1 MLCPYWTDIESF
13 FTQQA
18 MEFTPQKKNE
28 IRQRQHAAAAMGW
41 GYFEY
46 GAKSET
52 THERV
57 GIVHNDSNFGILT
70 IENKKLISATV
81 L

>member
-28 IRQRQHAAAAMGW
+28 IRQRQHAAAAMG
-41 GYFEY
+41 
-46 GAKSET
+46 
-52 THERV
+52 V
-57 GIVHNDSNFGILT
+57 GVF
-70 IENKKLISATV
+70 
-81 L
+81 